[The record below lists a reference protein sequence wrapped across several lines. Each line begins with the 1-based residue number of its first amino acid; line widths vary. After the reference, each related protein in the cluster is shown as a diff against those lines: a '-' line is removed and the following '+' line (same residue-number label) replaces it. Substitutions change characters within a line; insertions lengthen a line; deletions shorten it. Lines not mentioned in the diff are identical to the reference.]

1 MDDRYGILSPAQANQ
16 LPALRAQR
24 SRLLS
29 LTGEINDAKRQLISL
44 DPSQFWS
51 SSAQRAYRGRVDE
64 MVHDLQGVL
73 DFLVEAQE
81 QIWRSICQLQAADDE

>member
-1 MDDRYGILSPAQANQ
+1 MDDFYGILPPSQTDQ

-24 SRLLS
+24 RDLLG
-29 LTGEINDAKRQLISL
+29 LTADIRTAKSQLNAL

-64 MVHDLQGVL
+64 IVHDLQGVL
-73 DFLVEAQE
+73 DYLNDAQD
-81 QIWRSICQLQAADDE
+81 QIWRSIRQLLAADEQ